1 MNKSNTHLPG
11 GTRVGSGLRTGL
23 AGLLVSL
30 MTLGIVQS
38 ASADVFNSSS
48 PDPSGV
54 NARLEKLE
62 QELKMMKGG
71 ASPAATPG
79 QPAVAGPGGLTLPNP
94 PEMGSIPFPG
104 AAPAA
109 ASSTEETEQ
118 YVILGKVN
126 GKTLVKQGS
135 VRFVL
140 TDRQLASFI
149 QSRPNLGVRRLAP
162 ADQTAQAGSAAASG
176 KPSGVASKATAS
188 DNAALA
194 KATGST
200 PPPPPPVG
208 DASQSQGRK
217 GRQAP
222 DAPKAN

>member
-38 ASADVFNSSS
+38 ASADVFNSST

-62 QELKMMKGG
+62 QELRTLKGG
-71 ASPAATPG
+71 APAATPG
-79 QPAVAGPGGLTLPNP
+79 QPGAPAPGGLTLPTP

-109 ASSTEETEQ
+109 ASSTEEMEQ

>member
-30 MTLGIVQS
+30 MTLGVVQS
-38 ASADVFNSSS
+38 ASADVFNSST
-48 PDPSGV
+48 PDPTGV
-54 NARLEKLE
+54 SARLEKLE
-62 QELKMMKGG
+62 QELKTLKGG
-71 ASPAATPG
+71 GVAPAATPG
-79 QPAVAGPGGLTLPNP
+79 QPAVPGPGGLTLPNP

-109 ASSTEETEQ
+109 ASATEETEQ

-126 GKTLVKQGS
+126 GKTLVKQGA

-149 QSRPNLGVRRLAP
+149 QSRPNLGVRRLSSESSLV
-162 ADQTAQAGSAAASG
+162 AQAGSAAASA
-176 KPSGVASKATAS
+176 KPSGAASKATAS

-194 KATGST
+194 KASGRT

-208 DASQSQGRK
+208 DVPQSQGRK
-217 GRQAP
+217 AP
-222 DAPKAN
+222 SAPKAN

>member
-38 ASADVFNSSS
+38 ASADVFNSSN

-62 QELKMMKGG
+62 QELRTLKGG
-71 ASPAATPG
+71 AAPAATPG
-79 QPAVAGPGGLTLPNP
+79 QPAAPGPGGLTLPVP
-94 PEMGSIPFPG
+94 PETGSIPFPG

-109 ASSTEETEQ
+109 ASAMEETEQ

-126 GKTLVKQGS
+126 GKTLVKQGA

-162 ADQTAQAGSAAASG
+162 VVDTQVAPGGSSSG

-208 DASQSQGRK
+208 EASQSQGRK